1 MKRATTINE
10 LVNAFTVDALNP
22 IDHAD
27 FHAQIYEDIS
37 EEIRQTLLHE
47 NELPFQTIYLSGQS
61 GSGKTT
67 VLNFLPNDEVQES
80 LYAKK
85 VYAHN
90 LFANNLDEID
100 ITHLL
105 VQLAGSLIQDSDDLK
120 NRFVEKLEEMDK
132 QYRGVLETSTTQ
144 ELGTKSSAGI
154 GASIGL
160 NSLGAFLGFIKAG
173 VDVFGN
179 ISTDDSYRKVVKEAF
194 AFRLKDLFELV
205 SDIILHYE
213 DDYLQNGKKL
223 LLIINELDHI
233 KKSEVIENIFITN
246 RFFLEKLPCKKVIS
260 VPIVLNHIPEFLR
273 SSDASIVY
281 KTISLKSTEASGKP
295 CIDDREILK
304 DVIDRRI
311 ENNELINQESID
323 LAINFS
329 GGNIRQMLQL
339 IAMSGRKARLRKQ
352 DTITAIYMNEAVQE
366 RRNQLEGG
374 LAGDNL
380 SLLAYI
386 YKNQFTDNQ
395 TKESKD
401 KFIQLVIVNFV
412 FSYENGEKW
421 LQINPLIENKIKK
434 VKIE

>member
-1 MKRATTINE
+1 MKRADNINE
-10 LVNAFTVDALNP
+10 LVNVFTIDALNP
-22 IDHAD
+22 EDHKE
-27 FHAQIYEDIS
+27 FHAPIYEEIS
-37 EEIRQTLLHE
+37 EEIRQTLIFE
-47 NELPFQTIYLSGQS
+47 NELPFQTVYLSGQS

-80 LYAKK
+80 LHAKK

-105 VQLAGSLIQDSDDLK
+105 VQLAGSLIQDSEILK
-120 NRFVEKLEEMDK
+120 KRFIDKLEEIGK
-132 QYRGVLETSTTQ
+132 QYRGILKTSTTQ
-144 ELGTKSSAGI
+144 EFGTKNSVGI
-154 GASIGL
+154 GASMGL
-160 NSLGAFLGFIKAG
+160 NSLGAFLGLIKAG

-194 AFRLKDLFELV
+194 AFRLLDLFNLV
-205 SDIILHYE
+205 SDIIQYYE
-213 DDYLQNGKKL
+213 DYYLPDGKKL

-233 KKSEVIENIFITN
+233 KKWEVIENIFISS
-246 RFFLEKLPCKKVIS
+246 RYFLEKLPCKKVIS
-260 VPIVLNHIPEFLR
+260 VPIVLNHMPEFLR
-273 SSDASIVY
+273 SSDASLVY
-281 KTISLKSTEASGKP
+281 KTISLKSNEASGSP
-295 CIDDREILK
+295 CFKDREILK

-311 ENNELINQESID
+311 ENKHLIDEESITI
-323 LAINFS
+323 AIDFS

-339 IAMSGRKARLRKQ
+339 VAMSGRKTRLRKQ
-352 DTITAIYMNEAVQE
+352 DTVTEIYMNEAVQE

-386 YKNQFTDNQ
+386 YKNKFTDNNSQ
-395 TKESKD
+395 ESKD

-434 VKIE
+434 VTIE